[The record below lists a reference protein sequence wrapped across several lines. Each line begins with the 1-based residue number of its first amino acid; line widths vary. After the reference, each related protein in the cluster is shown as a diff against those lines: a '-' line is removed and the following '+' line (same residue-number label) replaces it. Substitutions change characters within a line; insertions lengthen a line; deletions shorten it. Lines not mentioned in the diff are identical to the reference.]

1 MSGIT
6 TEPKKSVALVKMIPR
21 IYGKPCV
28 MVSRDGPVFV
38 SRRIFGIRIEWA
50 WAEYYLLRARNSWVD
65 PQRARPDSLT
75 AGLRIGNDDLEVG
88 SEWWLD
94 KYFRWWFV
102 FKPECVA
109 RSLAGDHSWVEGF
122 LRGRSSATGRKR
134 AGRRRSRT

>member
-50 WAEYYLLRARNSWVD
+50 WAEYYLLRARNSWVASTVGTYEG
-65 PQRARPDSLT
+65 RFITAESSARPSTSMGLICLPQSST
-75 AGLRIGNDDLEVG
+75 A
-88 SEWWLD
+88 
-94 KYFRWWFV
+94 
-102 FKPECVA
+102 
-109 RSLAGDHSWVEGF
+109 
-122 LRGRSSATGRKR
+122 T
-134 AGRRRSRT
+134 